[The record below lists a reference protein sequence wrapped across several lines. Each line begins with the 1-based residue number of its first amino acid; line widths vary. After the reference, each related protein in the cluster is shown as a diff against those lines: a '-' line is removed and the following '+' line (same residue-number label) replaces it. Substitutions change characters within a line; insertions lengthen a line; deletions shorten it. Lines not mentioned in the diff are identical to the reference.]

1 MSRRSTTPGGMTR
14 HGAKFKSSRAVATN
28 EGRPRAVV
36 TRRAR
41 RIATTGARD
50 VRRFL
55 AQRLRALRQE
65 QRLSQ
70 EALGQRS
77 GLSGKFIGEV
87 ERKKKSISVASLS
100 AVARALKVPLAM
112 LTDVPRDWQEVP
124 SEDAQ
129 KLLALLVHRSILEL
143 RQARAVLTA
152 VLRRRDLRR

>member
-1 MSRRSTTPGGMTR
+1 MRAAHVRQSLGGRDATA
-14 HGAKFKSSRAVATN
+14 GAHN
-28 EGRPRAVV
+28 
-36 TRRAR
+36 
-41 RIATTGARD
+41 

-87 ERKKKSISVASLS
+87 ERKKKSISVVSLS
-100 AVARALKVPLAM
+100 AVAQALKVPLGM
-112 LTDVPRDWQEVP
+112 LTDVPRDRQKMP

-129 KLLALLVHRSILEL
+129 KLIALLVHRSVPEL

-152 VLRRRDLRR
+152 VLRGTT

>member
-1 MSRRSTTPGGMTR
+1 MTTR
-14 HGAKFKSSRAVATN
+14 

-41 RIATTGARD
+41 RIATARARD

-100 AVARALKVPLAM
+100 AVARALKVPLPM
-112 LTDVPRDWQEVP
+112 LTDVPRAWRAVP
-124 SEDAQ
+124 SEEAQ
-129 KLLALLVHRSILEL
+129 KLLALLVHRSAAEL
-143 RQARAVLTA
+143 RQARAVLRA
-152 VLRRRDLRR
+152 VLRRRDRRR